1 MVYILSNN
9 LRNVWYIYYQTIYA
23 MYGLL
28 IINLRNVW
36 FAYYQ
41 TIYVMYGL
49 LIIKQST

>member
-1 MVYILSNN
+1 MN
-9 LRNVWYIYYQTIYA
+9 NVWFAYYQTIYV
-23 MYGLL
+23 MYFLL
-28 IINLRNVW
+28 IIKHVW